1 MNTKEKEQWY
11 KLLAE
16 NNFKQGYDDND
27 ESSDSIVNLTIALV
41 LSVIMLLIV
50 NIL

>member
-16 NNFKQGYDDND
+16 NNFKQRYDDND